1 MKIAVA
7 TEDKRASAHF
17 GHCEGFTIYE
27 VHGDKITNKKF
38 IPNPGHRPGY
48 LPKFL
53 KELGIDVIISGG
65 MGVTAKELFA
75 ENGIL
80 VVVGAD
86 GRIDDLVEKYIK
98 GEMVSTDRFC
108 QH

>member
-1 MKIAVA
+1 
-7 TEDKRASAHF
+7 
-17 GHCEGFTIYE
+17 
-27 VHGDKITNKKF
+27 
-38 IPNPGHRPGY
+38 
-48 LPKFL
+48 
-53 KELGIDVIISGG
+53 